1 MLLVQRDQ
9 PTRNSL
15 IAMSNLDEYLQIIY
29 VDGLQILAVRYED
42 RWKTDIHD
50 IFVINELS
58 YEIVIADLIG

>member
-1 MLLVQRDQ
+1 
-9 PTRNSL
+9 
-15 IAMSNLDEYLQIIY
+15 MSNLDEYLQIIY

-58 YEIVIADLIG
+58 YEIVIADLIGWW